1 MSFAPAHDLENEF
14 SLRPL
19 RAAFADRRESRF
31 RMAVP
36 VLELR
41 RLLDPPVP
49 VSNVLQFSRLNWT
62 GNEKIEPILDELFCF
77 LPYSVGTRNQHIQLK
92 LFDHTTRSRLV
103 YASRTNESPEP
114 CAHFRVSWNEVFVT

>member
-1 MSFAPAHDLENEF
+1 
-14 SLRPL
+14 
-19 RAAFADRRESRF
+19 
-31 RMAVP
+31 MAVS

-49 VSNVLQFSRLNWT
+49 VSNVLQFSRLNCA

-92 LFDHTTRSRLV
+92 LFDHTEPACLRESNQRIPGTVRSLSSLV
-103 YASRTNESPEP
+103 EQGLRYMTIYADPP
-114 CAHFRVSWNEVFVT
+114 WP